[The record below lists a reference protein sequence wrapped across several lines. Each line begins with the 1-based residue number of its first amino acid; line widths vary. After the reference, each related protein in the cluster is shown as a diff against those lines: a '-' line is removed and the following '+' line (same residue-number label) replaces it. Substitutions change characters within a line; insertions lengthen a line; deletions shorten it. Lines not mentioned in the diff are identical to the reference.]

1 VQRGGRH
8 HQPGNCRGQ
17 RRDPDPRQRNEPPAP
32 GQHDPHG
39 ARLGPE
45 SIAAFDFNEDA
56 YPPTLEE
63 IHEARQSCNLAGD
76 EIDRILVDLIMAKRG
91 VGQRDEDLRL
101 KRTLKLHARAM
112 KKVLFA
118 EGKCTVKDGW
128 KTTTVRVADLVEDAQ
143 FCAFVT
149 QLGERVGASLAL
161 VAQRARAANA
171 GIVDVVLA
179 GGGSHLAFVPE
190 LVRSV
195 GVTAA
200 QGVELRI
207 GPLTPANVLYSNV
220 DEYFVTVFPQIAMSV
235 GGALVELMPARVDA

>member
-1 VQRGGRH
+1 
-8 HQPGNCRGQ
+8 
-17 RRDPDPRQRNEPPAP
+17 
-32 GQHDPHG
+32 
-39 ARLGPE
+39 
-45 SIAAFDFNEDA
+45 
-56 YPPTLEE
+56 
-63 IHEARQSCNLAGD
+63 
-76 EIDRILVDLIMAKRG
+76 
-91 VGQRDEDLRL
+91 
-101 KRTLKLHARAM
+101 
-112 KKVLFA
+112 
-118 EGKCTVKDGW
+118 VKDGW

-149 QLGERVGASLAL
+149 QLGERVGASLAR

-200 QGVELRI
+200 QGVGLRI

-235 GGALVELMPARVDA
+235 GGALVELMPARVGA